1 MNKVRLAIVGCG
13 TISQLNAP
21 GYLEHEQCEVAALC
35 DPARERAEQRAAQWG
50 ITPRIYTSYDQLL
63 DDPDID
69 AVELLTP
76 TPLHAE
82 QSIAALEAG
91 KHVSCQKPMARNLE
105 EAGRV
110 AEAAARADT
119 FFRVTE
125 NFLYYPPLVKA
136 KELIDSGV
144 IGEPNMVRMR
154 VVVTSVEAES
164 VRLPLAPD
172 ALTWR
177 RDPVLN
183 PGGLL
188 YDEGSHKY
196 ATAMWWVGE
205 PASVSATVTRTD
217 DYMVDAPSV
226 VVWRFKN
233 ANCLGV
239 FEYSSAPDM
248 RIRAPYYAL
257 DDFFEVQG
265 ASGTI
270 WVTRCSA
277 EMLDL
282 PPVMLHKG
290 TETVSYQV
298 PMDWIE
304 GFKGAA
310 RDFID
315 GILEGRQPRMDVDDS
330 IKVLRAA
337 LAAYASDAAQRP
349 IDPSTLS

>member
-21 GYLEHEQCEVAALC
+21 GYLEHEQCEVGALC

-69 AVELLTP
+69 TVELLTP

-105 EAGRV
+105 EAARV

-205 PASVSATVTRTD
+205 PATVKRHGHSHRRLHGRCTQR
-217 DYMVDAPSV
+217 
-226 VVWRFKN
+226 RR
-233 ANCLGV
+233 L
-239 FEYSSAPDM
+239 
-248 RIRAPYYAL
+248 
-257 DDFFEVQG
+257 EVQKRQLLG
-265 ASGTI
+265 R
-270 WVTRCSA
+270 VRVLQRTRHADPRALLRPRRLLRSPGRQRNHLGHPLQRRNA
-277 EMLDL
+277 R
-282 PPVMLHKG
+282 P
-290 TETVSYQV
+290 
-298 PMDWIE
+298 
-304 GFKGAA
+304 AA
-310 RDFID
+310 RD
-315 GILEGRQPRMDVDDS
+315 
-330 IKVLRAA
+330 
-337 LAAYASDAAQRP
+337 AAQGHRDRQLP
-349 IDPSTLS
+349 GPHGLDRRIQGRRARLHRWNPRGTAAAHGRRRLNQGA

>member
-1 MNKVRLAIVGCG
+1 MRG
-13 TISQLNAP
+13 
-21 GYLEHEQCEVAALC
+21 HRALR
-35 DPARERAEQRAAQWG
+35 PRRERAEQRAAQWG

-76 TPLHAE
+76 TPLHAD
-82 QSIAALEAG
+82 QSIAALQAG

-136 KELIDSGV
+136 KELIASGA
-144 IGEPNMVRMR
+144 IGDPNMVRMR

-164 VRLPLAPD
+164 DRLPLAPD

-188 YDEGSHKY
+188 YDEGAHKY

-233 ANCLGV
+233 ANCLAV

-270 WVTRCSA
+270 WVTRYSA

>member
-91 KHVSCQKPMARNLE
+91 KHVSCQKPLARNLE
-105 EAGRV
+105 EAGRIAQAV
-110 AEAAARADT
+110 ARADT

-144 IGEPNMVRMR
+144 IGDPNMVRMR